1 MKFDLDFLGEK
12 LEIEI
17 NNWMERADSSVMVR
31 CKDTVVLGAIVI
43 GKEET
48 LHLDYLPLMVEYE
61 ERFYAAGKI
70 GGSRFIRRETRPSS
84 EAILTSR
91 LIDRALRPLFP
102 KNLRREVQIVLMVV
116 SLGEIDPDFCALIAA
131 SLLVGMSKIPWEGP
145 VSGIR
150 IAKIGNSIKFLPTFE
165 ERKTAE
171 IDCFVSSKEKEKLN
185 MIEVKSKNASE
196 EETFEIFKK
205 AIPEIEKLNQF
216 QKEIF
221 STLKIQPEDKFLIFP
236 SDKIQKE
243 ISGFLTEEKLEKA
256 LFSKN
261 LDTLS
266 KLKRSFFDFLSQKNF
281 SERDLSLT
289 SFLLEEK
296 LSSFLK
302 EKVLKEKIRP
312 DFRGLD
318 EIRKIDIETSFL
330 PKVHGSALFCR
341 GLTHTLSTVT
351 LASPSSSL
359 MIETIETVGEQRFI
373 HHYNFLPFS
382 SGETGSLRKPPNR
395 REIGHGNLVQNA
407 LESVIPEEKE
417 FPYTIRVVSEV
428 LSSNGSTSM
437 ASCCSSCLSLADA
450 GVPIKDYVAGIAM
463 GMVFK
468 DENNY
473 QILTDI
479 QGPEDHYGS
488 MDLKIA
494 GTKTGITAVQM
505 DVKLEGVNLKI
516 LKEAFL
522 KAREAREK
530 ILERMREI
538 LPSPKKEISPLA
550 PRILSLVIPKNK
562 IGLLIGPGGKTIQEI
577 IEKYQLEA
585 IDVQEEGVVYITGY
599 SQDLVKKASEV
610 VSQLT
615 KEYYPGEVVIGKVA
629 KILEYGA
636 LIELDQFH
644 LGLLHIS
651 EISNKRIGKVSDVL
665 KEGQEVK
672 VKVIRAEPDG
682 RLSLSMKTLKQ

>member
-1 MKFDLDFLGEK
+1 MKFNLDFFGKK
-12 LEIEI
+12 LEIEV
-17 NNWMERADSSVMVR
+17 NHWMERADGSVMV
-31 CKDTVVLGAIVI
+31 KYGDTVVLGTIVV
-43 GKEET
+43 GEKEM
-48 LHLDYLPLMVEYE
+48 LHLDYLPLIVEYE

-102 KNLRREVQIVLMVV
+102 KNLRREVQIILMVV

-131 SLLVGMSKIPWEGP
+131 SLLVGISRIPWKGP

-150 IAKIGNSIKFLPTFE
+150 IAKIDNSIKFLPTFE
-165 ERKTAE
+165 ERKLAK
-171 IDCFVSSKEKEKLN
+171 IDCFLSAKEKEKIN
-185 MIEVKSKNASE
+185 MIEIKSDNASE
-196 EETFEIFKK
+196 EEIFEVFEK
-205 AIPEIEKLNQF
+205 AILEIEKLNQF
-216 QKEIF
+216 QKEIL
-221 STLKIQPEDKFLIFP
+221 SSLKVEPQEKLLISP
-236 SDKIQKE
+236 SSEIQKE
-243 ISGFLTEEKLEKA
+243 TSEFLTKEKIKKA

-261 LDTLS
+261 PEEIS
-266 KLKRSFFDFLSQKNF
+266 FLKKSFSDFLSQKNF

-289 SFLLEEK
+289 SFLFEEK
-296 LSSFLK
+296 ISLFLK
-302 EKVLKEKIRP
+302 EEILKEKIRP

-318 EIRKIDIETSFL
+318 EIRKIEIKTSFL
-330 PKVHGSALFCR
+330 PRVHGSALFCR

-359 MIETIETVGEQRFI
+359 VIETIETVGERRFI

-382 SGETGSLRKPPNR
+382 SGEISSLRKPPTR

-407 LESVIPEEKE
+407 LESIIPNEKE

-437 ASCCSSCLSLADA
+437 ASCSSSCLALADA
-450 GVPIKDYVAGIAM
+450 GVPIKDYIAGIAM
-463 GMVFK
+463 GLVFK

-494 GTKTGITAVQM
+494 GTKIGITAVQM
-505 DVKLEGVNLKI
+505 DLKIEGINLKI

-522 KAREAREK
+522 KAKEARKK
-530 ILERMREI
+530 ILEKMREV
-538 LPSPKKEISPLA
+538 LPSVRKEISPLA
-550 PRILSLVIPKNK
+550 PKILSLVIPKSK
-562 IGLLIGPGGKTIQEI
+562 IGLLIGPGGRTIQGI
-577 IEKYQLEA
+577 IEKYHLEA
-585 IDVQEEGVVYITGY
+585 IDIQEEGNVYITGY
-599 SQDLVKKASEV
+599 DQDSVKKASEII
-610 VSQLT
+610 SQLT
-615 KEYYPGEVVIGKVA
+615 KEYYPGEIIVGKVVR
-629 KILEYGA
+629 ILESGA

-644 LGLLHIS
+644 SGFLHIS
-651 EISNKRIGKVSDVL
+651 EISNKRIRKVSDVL
-665 KEGQEVK
+665 RLGQKVK
-672 VKVIRAEPDG
+672 VKIIRVEPDG
-682 RLSLSMKTLKQ
+682 RLSLSIKALRR